1 MPAFIEDS
9 FVLFLGGETCGAWV
23 TVIEYDNDGR
33 HGSFHPARPAE
44 QRNEDPPGVTTTHAS
59 LDEGFPHSRSEWAD
73 VRWVDMV
80 CDGIGHRHQREYLRK
95 GPLGKWA
102 DLAYDSMKARR
113 HHVSSKAIVFDV
125 PTEDAEVPAV
135 TPQRPQ
141 ASDVLVLLAAA
152 AAAAAATAA
161 SAATGNAVDAAA
173 QAANDITAAV
183 KALGSFDS
191 DQRTTPRGMRSREV
205 L

>member
-1 MPAFIEDS
+1 MTA
-9 FVLFLGGETCGAWV
+9 
-23 TVIEYDNDGR
+23 
-33 HGSFHPARPAE
+33 
-44 QRNEDPPGVTTTHAS
+44 
-59 LDEGFPHSRSEWAD
+59 
-73 VRWVDMV
+73 
-80 CDGIGHRHQREYLRK
+80 
-95 GPLGKWA
+95 
-102 DLAYDSMKARR
+102 KARR

-141 ASDVLVLLAAA
+141 ASDVLVLLAAAA